1 MTKAEA
7 FEKAWRLAF
16 RNDDFSLVDQIYHP
30 DYSAPDPNTGIVV
43 NLEDDKVIVS
53 SVRETYMIGFFRP
66 IFESDEFVCLHRFFG
81 SRKEDV
87 YTSTISATTYRDG
100 KILKQET
107 VSEPLDYD
115 HSEGQDWKWED
126 YE

>member
-7 FEKAWRLAF
+7 FDKAWRLAF

-66 IFESDEFVCLHRFFG
+66 IFESYEFVCLHRFFG

-87 YTSTISATTYRDG
+87 YTSTISAITYRDG

-115 HSEGQDWKWED
+115 PSEGQDWKWED
-126 YE
+126 YK

>member
-1 MTKAEA
+1 
-7 FEKAWRLAF
+7 
-16 RNDDFSLVDQIYHP
+16 
-30 DYSAPDPNTGIVV
+30 
-43 NLEDDKVIVS
+43 
-53 SVRETYMIGFFRP
+53 MIGPFRP
-66 IFESDEFVCLHRFFG
+66 IFEGDEFVCLHRYLE

-87 YTSTISATTYRDG
+87 YWSTISAITYKDR

-115 HSEGQDWKWED
+115 PSEGQDWNWED

>member
-1 MTKAEA
+1 MTKAEQ
-7 FEKAWRLAF
+7 FDKAWRLAF
-16 RNDDFSLVDQIYHP
+16 KSNDFSLVDEIYHP

-53 SVRETYMIGFFRP
+53 TVRGQYTIGYFRP
-66 IFESDEFVCLHRFFG
+66 IFESEAFVCLHRFFG

-87 YTSTISATTYRDG
+87 YTSTISAITYKDG

-115 HSEGQDWKWED
+115 PSEGQDWNWED

>member
-1 MTKAEA
+1 MTKAEQ
-7 FEKAWRLAF
+7 FDKAWRLAF
-16 RNDDFSLVDQIYHP
+16 KINDFSLVDEIYHP
-30 DYSAPDPNTGIVV
+30 DYSVPDPITGIVV

-53 SVRETYMIGFFRP
+53 TVREQYTIGYFRP
-66 IFESDEFVCLHRFFG
+66 IFESETFACLHRFFG

-87 YTSTISATTYRDG
+87 YTSTISAITYKDG

-115 HSEGQDWKWED
+115 PSEGQDWNWED

>member
-1 MTKAEA
+1 MTKAEQ
-7 FEKAWRLAF
+7 FDKAWRLAF
-16 RNDDFSLVDQIYHP
+16 KANDFSLVDEIYHP
-30 DYSAPDPNTGIVV
+30 DYSAPDPITGIVV

-53 SVRETYMIGFFRP
+53 TVREQYTIGYFRP
-66 IFESDEFVCLHRFFG
+66 IFESEAFVCLHRFFG

-87 YTSTISATTYRDG
+87 YSSTISAITYKDG

-115 HSEGQDWKWED
+115 PSEGQD
-126 YE
+126 

>member
-1 MTKAEA
+1 MTKAEQ
-7 FEKAWRLAF
+7 FDKAWRLAF
-16 RNDDFSLVDQIYHP
+16 KANDFSLVDEIYHP

-53 SVRETYMIGFFRP
+53 TVREQYTIGYFRP
-66 IFESDEFVCLHRFFG
+66 IFESEAFVCLHRFFG

-87 YTSTISATTYRDG
+87 YTSTISAITYKDG

-107 VSEPLDYD
+107 VSEQLDYEL
-115 HSEGQDWKWED
+115 SEGQDWNWKD

>member
-1 MTKAEA
+1 MTKAEQ
-7 FEKAWRLAF
+7 FDKAWRLAF

-87 YTSTISATTYRDG
+87 YTSTISAITYRDG
-100 KILKQET
+100 KVVNQQT
-107 VSEPLDYD
+107 VREELDYD
-115 HSEGQDWKWED
+115 PSEGQDWNWED

>member
-7 FEKAWRLAF
+7 FDKAWRLAF
-16 RNDDFSLVDQIYHP
+16 RNDVFSLVDQIYHP

-43 NLEDDKVIVS
+43 NLGDDKVIVS

-66 IFESDEFVCLHRFFG
+66 IFESDEFVCIHRFFG

-87 YTSTISATTYRDG
+87 YTSTISAITYKDG

-107 VSEPLDYD
+107 VSEQLDYD
-115 HSEGQDWKWED
+115 PSEGQDWNWED